1 MQEELIKV
9 AMVDD
14 HILLRNALSSLI
26 NNTGKCKVIY
36 EASNGKELI
45 EKIKRETKPDVVILD
60 LNMPEMNG
68 HETAVYLQENYPEI
82 NVLMLTMY
90 DSELALIRL
99 LKAGVKGF
107 MKKDIHPSEL
117 IYAIESVFNNGYYY
131 SAHTSSKL
139 AGLFRNSTDN
149 SKTFDKIM
157 LSDVE
162 LEFMNLVCSEL
173 TYKEIASEL
182 KLNPRAIDGIR
193 DGLFTRLEVKSR
205 VGLAM
210 YSIKNGIVQV

>member
-1 MQEELIKV
+1 MI
-9 AMVDD
+9 
-14 HILLRNALSSLI
+14 
-26 NNTGKCKVIY
+26 
-36 EASNGKELI
+36 I
-45 EKIKRETKPDVVILD
+45 EK
-60 LNMPEMNG
+60 
-68 HETAVYLQENYPEI
+68 
-82 NVLMLTMY
+82 
-90 DSELALIRL
+90 
-99 LKAGVKGF
+99 
-107 MKKDIHPSEL
+107 L